1 LLQRGIAKRLYDTAH
16 RFVGHISGGLGIA
29 TVTGCT
35 IFGAICGS
43 AAATAATFSSVSIPE
58 MDRFGYSRKFS
69 AGLVAIA
76 GTLGILI
83 PPSVP
88 MIIYGIITQQSIG
101 RLFVAG
107 IIPGSILALLF
118 ITIIVVRCR
127 INPTIAPRG
136 ERFGWRER
144 MRSLWGVIWPLFIF
158 VLVMGGLLK
167 GFFTLQKQAAWGLSP
182 YLFFR

>member
-1 LLQRGIAKRLYDTAH
+1 
-16 RFVGHISGGLGIA
+16 
-29 TVTGCT
+29 
-35 IFGAICGS
+35 
-43 AAATAATFSSVSIPE
+43 

-167 GFFTLQKQAAWGLSP
+167 GFFTP
-182 YLFFR
+182 